1 MPSEFR
7 LYDLLPRHTRKIL
20 NAKHKGTKIQHFGD
34 KVLALDKKE
43 SAWGSV
49 GTDEEYHRYPD
60 PKAEALRSELSE
72 YYKVDMPKILVGNG
86 TDALMDLI
94 MRTFCTSG
102 KDHILG
108 CAPHSAD
115 LKHFACLNNLVLE
128 EINLS
133 SLFQLSIFKVRSQI
147 NEHTKI
153 LFLSNPNPIS
163 GVSLRGVDMVD
174 LIEDFEGLVVVDESD
189 IEYSPENSLLEYL
202 DTYPNLIIL
211 RSFSNAWGLAGLRLG
226 VAFASPEIT
235 RVLHLVKPPFAVNS
249 AAQQIGIKALHVPEQ
264 KDRYVAETVLERNR
278 LKDQL
283 QQLKFVEEVHHSDA
297 NFLLVRVEKAD
308 ALEEYLRDEQ
318 IAVLNV
324 SHLHNC
330 QNCLRITVGLP
341 EDNQRLIK
349 ALREMPSKTA
359 PARIFM
365 KKLGKS
371 LQKASVFLGF
381 FKKIIG

>member
-1 MPSEFR
+1 MPSEFK
-7 LYDLLPRHTRKIL
+7 LYELLPRHTRKIL
-20 NAKHKGTKIQHFGD
+20 NAKHKGTKIPHFD
-34 KVLALDKKE
+34 EKVLGLDKKE

-49 GTDEEYHRYPD
+49 GTDEDYHLYPD
-60 PKAEALRSELSE
+60 PKAESLRAELAE
-72 YYKVDMPKILVGNG
+72 HFRVDAPKILVGNG
-86 TDALMDLI
+86 TDALLDLI

-108 CAPHSAD
+108 FAPHSAD
-115 LKHFACLNNLVLE
+115 LKHFACLNSLILE
-128 EINLS
+128 EVNLN
-133 SLFQLSIFKVRSQI
+133 SLFQMSIFKVRSQI

-153 LFLSNPNPIS
+153 LFMSNPNPIS
-163 GVSLRGVDMVD
+163 GVSLRGIDMVD
-174 LIEDFEGLVVVDESD
+174 LIEDFDGLVVVDESD
-189 IEYSPENSLLEYL
+189 IEYMPENSLLEYL

-226 VAFASPEIT
+226 VAFASAEIT
-235 RVLHLVKPPFAVNS
+235 RVLHLVKPPFSVNS
-249 AAQQIGIKALHVPEQ
+249 VAQTAGIKAIRVADQ
-264 KDRYVAETVLERNR
+264 KDRYVAETVVERNR
-278 LKDQL
+278 LKEKL
-283 QQLKFVEEVHHSDA
+283 QKLKFVEEVYASDA
-297 NFLLVRVEKAD
+297 NFLLLRVEKAEQ
-308 ALEEYLRDEQ
+308 LEEYLRDEK

-341 EDNQRLIK
+341 EDNQRLLK

-359 PARIFM
+359 PARIFL

-371 LQKASVFLGF
+371 LQKASVFMGF